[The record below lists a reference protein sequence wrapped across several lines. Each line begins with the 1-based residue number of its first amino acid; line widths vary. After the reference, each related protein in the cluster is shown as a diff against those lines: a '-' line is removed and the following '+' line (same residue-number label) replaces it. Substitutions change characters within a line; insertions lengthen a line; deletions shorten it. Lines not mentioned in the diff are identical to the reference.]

1 MYGHER
7 YFSKEINKDCLQ
19 YQYVTKGYKQRKL
32 RDLPIEEK
40 LELVEDIYIK
50 KDYHENISARYKINR
65 ETIKSLMRN
74 LKKDPSYLRKTY
86 TKDKAR
92 R

>member
-1 MYGHER
+1 M
-7 YFSKEINKDCLQ
+7 
-19 YQYVTKGYKQRKL
+19 TKSRKHRKL
-32 RDLPIEEK
+32 RDLQIEEK

-50 KDYHENISARYKINR
+50 KDYHENISARYKISR

-86 TKDKAR
+86 NRDNSR

>member
-1 MYGHER
+1 M
-7 YFSKEINKDCLQ
+7 
-19 YQYVTKGYKQRKL
+19 TKGYKKRKL

-40 LELVEDIYIK
+40 LDLVEDIYIK
-50 KDYHENISARYKINR
+50 KDYHENISARYQISR

-74 LKKDPSYLRKTY
+74 LKRDPSYLRKTY
-86 TKDKAR
+86 TKDNSR